1 MNPLLLYR
9 VAAGLL
15 AFFAIGHT
23 VGLLPPRHLMPE
35 AKAVRDSMFGVH
47 FQVMG
52 ADSTWGGFYLGFG
65 LFVTVYLL
73 FAAIFAWQ
81 IGNLSQ
87 SRPQEIQVLAWT
99 FFVSQV
105 ATAVLSWK
113 YFFLAPTIFS
123 ILISICVGLAAW
135 KLSGS

>member
-1 MNPLLLYR
+1 
-9 VAAGLL
+9 
-15 AFFAIGHT
+15 
-23 VGLLPPRHLMPE
+23 
-35 AKAVRDSMFGVH
+35 
-47 FQVMG
+47 MG

-73 FAAIFAWQ
+73 FAVMVARQ
-81 IGNLSQ
+81 MGNLSQ

-99 FFVSQV
+99 FFACQV

-113 YFFLAPTIFS
+113 YFFLPPTIFS
-123 ILISICVGLAAW
+123 ILIAICVGLAAW